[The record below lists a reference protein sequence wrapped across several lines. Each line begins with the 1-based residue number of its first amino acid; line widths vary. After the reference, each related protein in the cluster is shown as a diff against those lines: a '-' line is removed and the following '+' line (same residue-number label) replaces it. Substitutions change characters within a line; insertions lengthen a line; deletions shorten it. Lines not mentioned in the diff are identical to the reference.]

1 MTALPQLRFYTRPD
15 CHLCDEART
24 ALIELRREGLAFEL
38 DEIDIQSDDRLHAA
52 YLERIPVIEIEGEVV
67 SELWLDRGAVRAR
80 VDTVLAMHSQRP
92 RAGDQ

>member
-1 MTALPQLRFYTRPD
+1 MTPPPLLRLYTRPD
-15 CHLCDEART
+15 CHLCDEARK
-24 ALIELRREGLAFEL
+24 ALIALRDEGLAFVL
-38 DEIDIQSDDRLHAA
+38 DEIDIESDDQLHAA

-92 RAGDQ
+92 GAADL